1 MAYEPLTFTK
11 FKKQLG
17 ENHYDNVSG
26 ARRAVGKA
34 SSFTPD
40 EKEKAYKLVNAQFG
54 EAATAKPEKPAKVKA
69 EKAAKPAKAAKAAK
83 AEKAPKAEAKAEKPA
98 KTRAKRGV
106 AVRVLTTSPDEAR
119 LDFAERIINSATNA
133 IAALN
138 GVRDEKET
146 KAAVVRVIADATTL
160 LASGIAAARDLV
172 PDPATVNGVSHAL
185 NGKAA
190 LEQSLPA

>member
-54 EAATAKPEKPAKVKA
+54 EAATAKPEKPAKAKA
-69 EKAAKPAKAAKAAK
+69 EKAAKPEKAAK
-83 AEKAPKAEAKAEKPA
+83 AEKAPKTEAKAEKTV
-98 KTRAKRGV
+98 KTRAKRNS
-106 AVRVLTTSPDEAR
+106 AVTLLTVSPDEAR
-119 LDFAERIINSATNA
+119 LHFAERIINSATNA
-133 IAALN
+133 LTALN

-160 LASGIAAARDLV
+160 LASGIAAARDII
-172 PDPATVNGVSHAL
+172 PDAKTVNGVGSAHL

>member
-54 EAATAKPEKPAKVKA
+54 EAAAAKPEKPAKVKA
-69 EKAAKPAKAAKAAK
+69 EKAAKPAKAAKAEAK
-83 AEKAPKAEAKAEKPA
+83 TEKAPKAEAKTKPV
-98 KTRAKRGV
+98 KTRAKRGS
-106 AVRVLTTSPDEAR
+106 ADKLLTVTPDEAR
-119 LDFAERIINSATNA
+119 LHFAERIINSATNA
-133 IAALN
+133 ITALN

-160 LASGIAAARDLV
+160 LASGIAAARDII
-172 PDPATVNGVSHAL
+172 PDTKTVNGVGHAL

>member
-11 FKKQLG
+11 FKMQLG

-34 SSFTPD
+34 TSFTAD

-54 EAATAKPEKPAKVKA
+54 EAATAKPEKSAKVKA
-69 EKAAKPAKAAKAAK
+69 EKPAKAAK
-83 AEKAPKAEAKAEKPA
+83 AEKAPKAEAKAGKIV
-98 KTRAKRGV
+98 KTRTKRASATKSA
-106 AVRVLTTSPDEAR
+106 AVSTDEAR
-119 LDFAERIINSATNA
+119 LNFAERIINSATNA
-133 IAALN
+133 ITALN

-146 KAAVVRVIADATTL
+146 KAAVVRVISDATAL
-160 LASGIAAARDLV
+160 LSSGIAAARDIL
-172 PDPATVNGVSHAL
+172 PDASSAANGVASIHL

-190 LEQSLPA
+190 FEQSHPA

>member
-34 SSFTPD
+34 SSFTSD

-69 EKAAKPAKAAKAAK
+69 EKAAKPAKAAKA
-83 AEKAPKAEAKAEKPA
+83 EKAPKAEAKTEKPV
-98 KTRAKRGV
+98 KTRAKRGS
-106 AVRVLTTSPDEAR
+106 AVKLLTVTPDEAR
-119 LDFAERIINSATNA
+119 LHFAERIINSATNA
-133 IAALN
+133 ITALN

-160 LASGIAAARDLV
+160 LASGIAAARDII
-172 PDPATVNGVSHAL
+172 PDTKTVNGVGHAL

>member
-34 SSFTPD
+34 TSFTAD

-54 EAATAKPEKPAKVKA
+54 EAAAAKPEKSAKAKAVKP
-69 EKAAKPAKAAKAAK
+69 EKAAKE
-83 AEKAPKAEAKAEKPA
+83 EKAPKAAKAV
-98 KTRAKRGV
+98 KTRAKRGS
-106 AVRVLTTSPDEAR
+106 ATKAADASTDEAR
-119 LDFAERIINSATNA
+119 LNFAERIINSATNA
-133 IAALN
+133 ITALN

-146 KAAVVRVIADATTL
+146 KAAVVRVISDATAL
-160 LASGIAAARDLV
+160 LSSGIAAARDIL
-172 PDPATVNGVSHAL
+172 PDASSAANGVASIHL

-190 LEQSLPA
+190 FEQSHPA

>member
-34 SSFTPD
+34 SSFTAD

-54 EAATAKPEKPAKVKA
+54 EAATAKPEKPTKVKA
-69 EKAAKPAKAAKAAK
+69 EKAAKPAKAAKA
-83 AEKAPKAEAKAEKPA
+83 EKAPKAEAKTEKPV
-98 KTRAKRGV
+98 KTRAKRSVAAVGV
-106 AVRVLTTSPDEAR
+106 LSVSPDEAR
-119 LDFAERIINSATNA
+119 LHFAERIINSATNA
-133 IAALN
+133 ITALN

-146 KAAVVRVIADATTL
+146 KTAVVRVIADATAL
-160 LASGIAAARDLV
+160 LASGIAAARDII
-172 PDPATVNGVSHAL
+172 PDTKTVNGVGHAL

>member
-54 EAATAKPEKPAKVKA
+54 EAAAAKPEKPAKAKS
-69 EKAAKPAKAAKAAK
+69 EKAAKPAKAAK
-83 AEKAPKAEAKAEKPA
+83 AEKAPKAEAKSEKPA
-98 KTRAKRGV
+98 KTRAKRGSV
-106 AVRVLTTSPDEAR
+106 TSILTVSPDEAR
-119 LDFAERIINSATNA
+119 LHFAERIINSATNA
-133 IAALN
+133 ITALN

-146 KAAVVRVIADATTL
+146 KAAVIRVIADATAL
-160 LASGIAAARDLV
+160 LASGIAAARDII
-172 PDPATVNGVSHAL
+172 PDAKTVNGVSSPHL

-190 LEQSLPA
+190 LETSLPA

>member
-69 EKAAKPAKAAKAAK
+69 EKAAKPAKAAKA
-83 AEKAPKAEAKAEKPA
+83 EKSPKAEAKTEKPV

-106 AVRVLTTSPDEAR
+106 TAVGVLSVSPDEAR
-119 LDFAERIINSATNA
+119 LHFAERIINSATNA
-133 IAALN
+133 ITALN

-160 LASGIAAARDLV
+160 LASGISAARDII
-172 PDPATVNGVSHAL
+172 PDTKTVNGVGHAL

>member
-34 SSFTPD
+34 TSFTPD

-54 EAATAKPEKPAKVKA
+54 EAAGAKAEKPAKA
-69 EKAAKPAKAAKAAK
+69 KAAKPEK

-98 KTRAKRGV
+98 KTRAKRAV
-106 AVRVLTTSPDEAR
+106 AVRALTTSPDEAR
-119 LDFAERIINSATNA
+119 LHFAERVINSATNA
-133 IAALN
+133 ITALN

-146 KAAVVRVIADATTL
+146 KAAVVRVIADATAL
-160 LASGIAAARDLV
+160 LASGIAAARELV
-172 PDPATVNGVSHAL
+172 PDPATVNGVGHAL

>member
-34 SSFTPD
+34 TSFTPD

-69 EKAAKPAKAAKAAK
+69 EKAAQPAKAAK
-83 AEKAPKAEAKAEKPA
+83 AEKAPKVEAKAEKPA
-98 KTRAKRGV
+98 KTRAKRAA
-106 AVRVLTTSPDEAR
+106 AVRVTTHTSPDEAR
-119 LDFAERIINSATNA
+119 LHFAERIINSATNA
-133 IAALN
+133 IIALN

-146 KAAVVRVIADATTL
+146 KPAVVRVIADATVL
-160 LASGIAAARDLV
+160 LASGIAAARELV
-172 PDPATVNGVSHAL
+172 PDPATVNGVGHAL